1 MKLSKIFILLFL
13 SISTFNIYSNAT
25 LEEIQS
31 LQKLVDPL
39 KPKRKEIKKRINAVQ
54 AEIQAKLASKQRV
67 FEPVISVIIPCYNRA
82 NVLPQA
88 LNSIIAQQ
96 DIANQ
101 VEVVCVDD
109 ASKDDTLK
117 ILLEYER
124 RYDNIFVYRHIQN
137 QGGSAARNTAIMY
150 ARGKYIFNLDSDDF
164 LANNALSSILKLATE
179 KNADIVYPGYANIF
193 EHNKY
198 NKAEK
203 WTLAASKID
212 NFNLGIWSK
221 FGEGWLT
228 SVVCKLFTKDSWL
241 QVGGFVEVSGHDA
254 IAFSIAEL
262 LSGYTMEIDY
272 NTFYNHRLWPDNSS
286 KFGVEHQTRTLNDC
300 PFITL
305 LNHLETLSISD
316 LNLVLKDNKR
326 VIDKLGIFQLLP
338 LNCLDNLFAARKL
351 KQSKNYSA
359 ACDKYRQ
366 AIELGATHIKVQ
378 LEFASCLCK
387 NNQAD
392 EAEIILENIKK
403 EINDYETLTANNK
416 TFYVVNKSSKPENN
430 PFRTPSVAYASLNLS
445 RKQFLR
451 LIRKTEYVSFSGD
464 HIDLRLRK
472 LEQNNAVAFYTRK
485 VEGQSTS
492 IALKRDARECYAV
505 NLRNRKVRLDP
516 QGTYKASF
524 LQELA
529 NSIGFNNVSDLMNKD
544 IIIKN
549 STFLYY

>member
-1 MKLSKIFILLFL
+1 MKQANLLKILIL
-13 SISTFNIYSNAT
+13 ISNIVYAKSHIN
-25 LEEIQS
+25 EIKD
-31 LQKLVDPL
+31 LQILIDPL
-39 KPKRKEIKKRINAVQ
+39 KITRKELKNKINA
-54 AEIQAKLASKQRV
+54 AHKAIDSKLRSKQENLSV
-67 FEPVISVIIPCYNRA
+67 PIISVIIPCYNRED
-82 NVLPQA
+82 VVIEA
-88 LNSIIAQQ
+88 LNSAINQENIDSKLVEII
-96 DIANQ
+96 
-101 VEVVCVDD
+101 CVDD
-109 ASKDDTLK
+109 ASTDNTLNV
-117 ILLEYER
+117 LLDYEKK
-124 RYDNIFVYRHIQN
+124 YNNIFVYRHIKN
-137 QGGSAARNTAIMY
+137 NGGSAARNTAIIH

-164 LANNALSSILKLATE
+164 MAKNCLSTLLDTAQV

-193 EHNKY
+193 ENKKF
-198 NKAEK
+198 NKAQM
-203 WTLAASKID
+203 WTLATTRIY
-212 NFNLGIWSK
+212 NYNLTLWDA
-221 FGEGWLT
+221 FGQGWLT
-228 SVVCKLFTKDSWL
+228 SDVCKLFTKDSWL
-241 QVGGFVEVSGHDA
+241 KVGGFVEVSGHDA

-262 LSGYTMEIDY
+262 LSGYTFEINYD
-272 NTFYNHRLWPDNSS
+272 TFYNHRLWPDNSS
-286 KFGVEHQTRTLNDC
+286 KFGVEHRTRTLNDC

-316 LNLVLKDNKR
+316 LNLVLKDGKK
-326 VIDKLGIFQLLP
+326 VIDKLSTLQLLP

-366 AIELGATHIKVQ
+366 AIELGAIHIKVQ

-392 EAEIILENIKK
+392 EAETFLENIKK
-403 EINDYETLTANNK
+403 EISDYETLTENNK

-485 VEGQSTS
+485 IEGQSTS

-524 LQELA
+524 LQDIA
-529 NSIGFNNVSDLMNKD
+529 NSIGFTNVSDLMNKD